1 MAFSFSPRTV
11 TDGLILNLDAANN
24 RSYIS
29 GSTTWTDLSRSNIN
43 GTLTNGPTFNT
54 ASGGSI
60 IFDGT
65 DDYVLSP
72 DNTTLRPT
80 IFTID
85 VWFRPTSFST
95 FNTLIVKPVNGPVW
109 TSPFLSYMIR
119 LQTSG
124 TLLQCG
130 TNNGSY
136 QALDT
141 SLTFLTNT
149 NYNITFTY
157 NSSTRVA
164 TVYRN
169 GAQVNT
175 TTFTAG
181 GITYSTSSL
190 LIGAGYGAS
199 PTGEHFAGN
208 IFNIKMYDKVLTP
221 TEVLQNYNSLK
232 TRFGL

>member
-1 MAFSFSPRTV
+1 MAFSFSPKII
-11 TDGLILNLDAANN
+11 TDGLILNLDAANT
-24 RSYIS
+24 RSYPGS
-29 GSTTWTDLSRSNIN
+29 GTTWADLSRSGNN
-43 GTLTNGPTFNT
+43 GTLANGPTFNT
-54 ASGGSI
+54 TGGGSI
-60 IFDGT
+60 VFDGT

-85 VWFRPTSFST
+85 VWFRPSSFSAY
-95 FNTLIVKPVNGPVW
+95 NTLIVKPVNGPAW
-109 TSPFLSYMIR
+109 TPPYLSYMIR
-119 LQTSG
+119 LQTNG

-136 QALDT
+136 QVLNT

-157 NSSTRVA
+157 DSNTRVA

-181 GITYSTSSL
+181 SITYSTSSL
-190 LIGAGYGAS
+190 LIGAGYGTS
-199 PTGEHFAGN
+199 PTGEHFAGS
-208 IFNIKMYDKVLTP
+208 IFNIKMYNKVLTP